1 MKDKLDFIIVGSQK
15 CGTTSLTAYLQPHPD
30 IYIPP
35 EKELP
40 YFASPEMMKYG
51 WSLYLETF
59 FKDAL
64 PTQFWGTSSP
74 QYMLYPESFS
84 KIKNQLP
91 NVKIIVIIRD
101 PIQRMLSHFD
111 MMTRFGVEKRP
122 LNVML
127 EEQLLDLDYCRNAPY
142 HPDHLHKYI
151 RGGEYGRIINKIYE
165 NFGKSQVMII
175 LLNELIKNRESVIF
189 KMLDFLGVNRHNFGN
204 LETVKMKGG
213 SKRKVPINHSLILG
227 NISKTVRFLGL
238 SKFIPSDVKRWYEV
252 FSSFLDQINVGDSV
266 RSLVGEINPN
276 TLNRLKSHYFEDS
289 KLLLQKNIRF
299 DWDYEH

>member
-1 MKDKLDFIIVGSQK
+1 MKTKLDFIIVGAQK

-40 YFASPEMMKYG
+40 YFSSPEMMKHG
-51 WSLYLETF
+51 WSWYLETF

-64 PTQFWGTSSP
+64 PSQSWGTSTP

-84 KIKNQLP
+84 KIKSQVP
-91 NVKIIVIIRD
+91 DAKIIVVLRD
-101 PIQRMLSHFD
+101 PIQRLLSHFD

-127 EEQLLDLDYCRNAPY
+127 EDQLHDLDYFRSTPY
-142 HPDHLHKYI
+142 HPDHLDKYI
-151 RGGEYGRIINKIYE
+151 SGGEYGRIINTIYE
-165 NFGKSQVMII
+165 NFEKKQVMVV
-175 LLNELIKNRESVIF
+175 LLNDLIKNRESVVF
-189 KMLDFLGVNRHNFGN
+189 EMFDFLGVDSYNLGN

-227 NISKTVRFLGL
+227 KIANAVRFLGL
-238 SKFIPSDVKRWYEV
+238 SKFIPSNVKRWHEV
-252 FSSFLDQINVGDSV
+252 FSSFLDQINVDDSV
-266 RSLVGEINPN
+266 KSSVVQIKSD
-276 TLNRLKSHYFEDS
+276 TLNRLRSHYLEDS
-289 KLLLQKNIRF
+289 KFLVQKNINF
-299 DWDYEH
+299 DWNYDN